1 MVRGADPCAQAPPPR
16 TEHVSTTRKRLGV
29 PPPPPSRCPP
39 PDDHAVRPHAWRVA
53 PCCSPPED
61 AGWGRPCAPL
71 PRVGMPPPQPPG
83 PLPPGPARGTS
94 WAPSAPPG
102 PRLVCTVTPACRAP
116 CRAFCT
122 PERSLQN
129 RPRLGFPKS
138 HPFFKALLKA
148 RFLQEVLLLCH
159 KYLQFLRLPVNTL
172 T

>member
-1 MVRGADPCAQAPPPR
+1 MVRSVDPCAQAPPPR
-16 TEHVSTTRKRLGV
+16 TERVSTTRKRLGV

-94 WAPSAPPG
+94 RAPSAPPG
-102 PRLVCTVTPACRAP
+102 PSPVGTVTPACRLLAELSALQSGP
-116 CRAFCT
+116 YKTALASASPNRIHSSRLCSRPVSSKKSSCFATSVCNFFASLLT
-122 PERSLQN
+122 P
-129 RPRLGFPKS
+129 
-138 HPFFKALLKA
+138 
-148 RFLQEVLLLCH
+148 
-159 KYLQFLRLPVNTL
+159 
-172 T
+172 

>member
-16 TEHVSTTRKRLGV
+16 TERVSTTRKRLGV
-29 PPPPPSRCPP
+29 PPPPSRCPP

-61 AGWGRPCAPL
+61 AAWGRPCAPL

-83 PLPPGPARGTS
+83 PLPPGPRPRNLSGSVGTS
-94 WAPSAPPG
+94 RPEPG
-102 PRLVCTVTPACRAP
+102 RHRHARLPAP

-129 RPRLGFPKS
+129 HPRLGFPKS

-159 KYLQFLRLPVNTL
+159 KCLQFLRLPVNTL
-172 T
+172 M